1 MKIIKSINT
10 FILREKREN
19 FKINRRFILLL
30 FLLGMLT
37 SLLPV
42 IIQLSLFLGF
52 LLSFYTS
59 WDEYLYK
66 QSLKKRREQSQN
78 V

>member
-19 FKINRRFILLL
+19 FKMNRRFILLL